1 MRDGYINGRID
12 KEQALKKLCEGY
24 GMSGGVSFSRG
35 GGDPSPES
43 RVSRPD
49 PGSQIIGDVCSRT
62 YIEMCKYLLIVRT
75 CKEIFQQEQ
84 HTKPKQTEV

>member
-43 RVSRPD
+43 RVQSLQT
-49 PGSQIIGDVCSRT
+49 GSGISNYWGR
-62 YIEMCKYLLIVRT
+62 LLSHV
-75 CKEIFQQEQ
+75 
-84 HTKPKQTEV
+84 H

>member
-1 MRDGYINGRID
+1 MRDGYINGID

-35 GGDPSPES
+35 GGGGDPSPES

-49 PGSQIIGDVCSRT
+49 PGSQKLLGTSALART
-62 YIEMCKYLLIVRT
+62 LRCASTYL
-75 CKEIFQQEQ
+75 
-84 HTKPKQTEV
+84 